1 MRYSTLGRPRQV
13 TDSAIASAVAWRETR
28 LTMRQL
34 AKELGVSVH
43 SIRAAIARVERGVGP
58 YTRGRPRAVEGAML
72 ERVLEWHRSRATF
85 PELAARLGTKPGTLS
100 RALRCRDAFKQ
111 PSPERRAAVLAEERA
126 RRAACL
132 W

>member
-1 MRYSTLGRPRQV
+1 MRYSTSGRPRQV
-13 TDSAIASAVAWRETR
+13 TESAIASAVAWRESR

-34 AKELGVSVH
+34 AEELGVSAH
-43 SIRAAIARVERGVGP
+43 AIRAAIARAERGGGP
-58 YTRGRPRAVEGAML
+58 QTRGRPRHVQGAAL

-85 PELAARLGTKPGTLS
+85 SELAARLGAKPATLAL
-100 RALRCRDAFKQ
+100 ALRHRHAFKQ
-111 PSPERRAAVLAEERA
+111 PPPERRAAVIAEERA